1 MRIDLEL
8 ATNSGTLLRIEVH
21 PLTVKTAATRRR
33 SNRLQSVER
42 ALAVLRA
49 FDGTQTDLGISELAR
64 RLDLSKSIVM
74 RLVATL
80 RDAGFLERTAG
91 NDKYRIGL
99 AAFEIGALYY
109 VGATLRREAEPLVQG
124 LGERFGYSAYIG
136 TLSGGRAVYVS
147 VIEGSGPIRVGPRI
161 GSSAPAHTTAAGK
174 VLLAHLPAD
183 ELDRYLATADLA
195 PETPQSITSK
205 ALLRRELALVRE
217 HGYAVNRGEHLHGV
231 GAIAAPVF
239 DRHDAAIA
247 SISVA
252 FPLYL
257 VPEERWPTIATAVMD
272 TAHTI
277 SRRLGTAAATPRSY
291 AAPER

>member
-1 MRIDLEL
+1 MG
-8 ATNSGTLLRIEVH
+8 AK
-21 PLTVKTAATRRR
+21 PTAVQHR

-49 FDGTQTDLGISELAR
+49 FDDTQTEFGISELAR
-64 RLDLSKSIVM
+64 RLNLSKSIVM

-80 RDAGFLERTAG
+80 RDAGFLERTPG

-99 AAFEIGALYY
+99 AAFEIGALYH
-109 VGATLRREAEPLVQG
+109 VGATLRREAEPLVQS
-124 LGERFGYSAYIG
+124 LAEQFGYSAYIG

-147 VIEGSGPIRVGPRI
+147 VIEGPGPIRVGPRI

-195 PETPQSITSK
+195 PETPQSIISRTV
-205 ALLRRELALVRE
+205 LRQELSRVRE
-217 HGYAVNRGEHLHGV
+217 QGYAINRGEHLHGV

-239 DRHDAAIA
+239 TRHGAAIA

-257 VPEERWPTIATAVMD
+257 VPEDRWPAIATAVMD
-272 TAHTI
+272 TAYTV
-277 SRRLGTAAATPRSY
+277 SRRLGTAASTRRSY
-291 AAPER
+291 EGAVAAPES

>member
-1 MRIDLEL
+1 MPAR
-8 ATNSGTLLRIEVH
+8 A
-21 PLTVKTAATRRR
+21 PTAQRR
-33 SNRLQSVER
+33 SNRLQSVDR

-64 RLDLSKSIVM
+64 RLNLSKSIVM

-80 RDAGFLERTAG
+80 RDAGFLEKSPG

-99 AAFEIGALYY
+99 AAFEIGALYH

-174 VLLAHLPAD
+174 VLLAHLSAD
-183 ELDRYLATADLA
+183 ELDGYLATADLA
-195 PETPQSITSK
+195 PETPQSITSR
-205 ALLRRELALVRE
+205 ADLRQELSRVRE
-217 HGYAVNRGEHLHGV
+217 QGYAVNRGEHLNGV

-257 VPEERWPTIATAVMD
+257 VSEERWPTIAAALMD

-277 SRRLGTAAATPRSY
+277 SRRLGTTAATPRSY
-291 AAPER
+291 EEAGAAPER